1 MTAEDFEKTHFIP
14 SILVRSDAVK
24 WYKRMFNQYIGS
36 DHPDR
41 EKVLYYLTTIT
52 SSLENTTELFKIQI
66 IHNTEL
72 DSPLK
77 ITTDN
82 LYYEK
87 LFKSHQ
93 LWTDVAQQINIII
106 NYAILIDNHN
116 FVFDLFHKQDSETQR
131 EVIRGII
138 LNWYLPE
145 IIKELENNSNE
156 MLKEIKMYK
165 ALRSPK

>member
-24 WYKRMFNQYIGS
+24 WYKRMFNQYIGP

-77 ITTDN
+77 ITTDS

-145 IIKELENNSNE
+145 IMKELENNSNE